1 MKHPARDAEFNQ
13 TSGRELM
20 TLLRT
25 LIVAGGALV
34 IAGAAQAA
42 ESYRIGGGPA
52 GGSWHP
58 SVSAGAQLL
67 NDTLGD
73 KYTFNYSPSNV
84 RSDERRVGNEC
95 DSTGRSRW
103 SPW

>member
-1 MKHPARDAEFNQ
+1 
-13 TSGRELM
+13 M

-34 IAGAAQAA
+34 IAGSAQAT

-67 NDTLGD
+67 NDKLGD
-73 KYTFNYSPSNV
+73 KYTFNYSPSNGSVDNV
-84 RSDERRVGNEC
+84 RRISLGDFDAAWAHEIGRASCRERVC
-95 DSTGRSRW
+95 QYV
-103 SPW
+103 